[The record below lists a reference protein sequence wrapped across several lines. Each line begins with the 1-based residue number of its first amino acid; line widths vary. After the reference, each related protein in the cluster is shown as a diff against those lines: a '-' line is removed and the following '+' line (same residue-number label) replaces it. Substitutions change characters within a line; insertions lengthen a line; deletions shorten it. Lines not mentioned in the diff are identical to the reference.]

1 MTAFDWVIVAFAA
14 FAAVGGYRLGL
25 VARAASWLGLAVGLA
40 LSIRL
45 VHPAVSLVEGSD
57 ELVRLLVATS
67 VVIGLALIGQ
77 AIGFSVGARLRVN
90 LPRGAVRRIDAAGGA
105 VAGVLGVL
113 VVVWLMLPTFG
124 LFPGAVARA
133 ARQSTIVGWVDDV
146 APEPPAALRDLS
158 KRVSDFD
165 FPEVFSA
172 LTPAPE
178 VGPPPTELPV
188 PAAVVEQVSASTVNV
203 EARGCG
209 RIQEGSGFVIAPDL
223 VATNAHVVA
232 GTGSISVL
240 LTDGSRRDGT
250 VVAFDDNRDLALI
263 STPGIGRTPL
273 AIHDAEVGE
282 GAAVFGHPNGQDQLR
297 VAPATVGD
305 QIEAVGRDIYNQ
317 DRVRRQVL
325 VLASNLAHGD
335 SGAAVVDA
343 QGAAIGIA
351 FAIAPD
357 RPGTAYALDAPELRA
372 VLAAP
377 HGSPVSTGSCL

>member
-1 MTAFDWVIVAFAA
+1 MT
-14 FAAVGGYRLGL
+14 
-25 VARAASWLGLAVGLA
+25 S
-40 LSIRL
+40 
-45 VHPAVSLVEGSD
+45 
-57 ELVRLLVATS
+57 
-67 VVIGLALIGQ
+67 
-77 AIGFSVGARLRVN
+77 
-90 LPRGAVRRIDAAGGA
+90 
-105 VAGVLGVL
+105 
-113 VVVWLMLPTFG
+113 
-124 LFPGAVARA
+124 
-133 ARQSTIVGWVDDV
+133 
-146 APEPPAALRDLS
+146 APEPPAALRDLTQ
-158 KRVSDFD
+158 RVSDFD

-232 GTGSISVL
+232 GTGSVSVL

-273 AIHDAEVGE
+273 AVHDAEVGE

-377 HGSPVSTGSCL
+377 HDGPVSTGSCL